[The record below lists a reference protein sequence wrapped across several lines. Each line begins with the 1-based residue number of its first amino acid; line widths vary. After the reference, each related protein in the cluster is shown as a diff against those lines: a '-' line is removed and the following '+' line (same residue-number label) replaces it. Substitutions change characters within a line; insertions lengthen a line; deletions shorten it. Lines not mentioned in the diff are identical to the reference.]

1 MNEEL
6 NLEDIIIERISVQE
20 LVKKF
25 QPEIQEILYNSYGA
39 KLESLPERLNS
50 KTEMEDMLELLLEL
64 KDVKSQKIILMR
76 YGIATGL
83 LMSLEEVANEFDMT
97 RERVRQIENKF
108 LRLAHRPLR
117 RRKQLVDYLNE

>member
-39 KLESLPERLNS
+39 KLESLPEHLNS

-64 KDVKSQKIILMR
+64 KDVKSQKIIIMR

-97 RERVRQIENKF
+97 RERVRKIENKF
-108 LRLAHRPLR
+108 WRLAHRPLR

>member
-1 MNEEL
+1 MNDEL

-97 RERVRQIENKF
+97 RERVRQIESKF